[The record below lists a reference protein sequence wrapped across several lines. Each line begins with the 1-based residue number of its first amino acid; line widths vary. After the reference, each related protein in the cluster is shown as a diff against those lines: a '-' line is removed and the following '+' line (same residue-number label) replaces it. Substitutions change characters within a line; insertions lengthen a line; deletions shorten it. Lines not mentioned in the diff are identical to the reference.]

1 MRYNFI
7 MKNDITLY
15 LDMDGVL
22 CNFDKAYRAYDPE
35 KSDRKRF
42 RQAVLDFKIFETL
55 ENMPDA
61 QELLN
66 HVSRLHVVT
75 VEILTS
81 VGTFDEIQGNSAKT
95 QKIKWLNDHNIP
107 YRTNFSRNK
116 EEKSKWATP
125 SSILID
131 DSSGCVAPFI
141 AKGGHAILHK
151 NSSETIRILDSL
163 ILQIR
168 ALEALRA

>member
-1 MRYNFI
+1 

-22 CNFDKAYRAYDPE
+22 CNFDKAYRALDPLKE
-35 KSDRKRF
+35 DRKKF
-42 RQAVLDFKIFETL
+42 RQAVLEYRIFEDL
-55 ENMPDA
+55 EWMPDA

-66 HVSRLHVVT
+66 HVSRLRGVT

-81 VGTFDEIQGNSAKT
+81 CGTFDKVQGDAAKS
-95 QKIKWLNDHNIP
+95 QKMKWLSDRNIP
-107 YRTNFSRNK
+107 YKVNFSRNK

-125 SSILID
+125 KSILID
-131 DSSGCVAPFI
+131 DSAGCVSPFI

-151 NSSETIRILDSL
+151 HSSESIRILDSL
-163 ILQIR
+163 ILQLR